1 MNVFKVKESN
11 YSIYLKIYIK
21 KIICDILILLLLYI

>member
-1 MNVFKVKESN
+1 MNDFIVKESN

-21 KIICDILILLLLYI
+21 KIIRDILILLLLYI

>member
-21 KIICDILILLLLYI
+21 KIIRDILILLLLYI

>member
-1 MNVFKVKESN
+1 MNDFIVKKSN

-21 KIICDILILLLLYI
+21 KIIRDILILLLLYI

>member
-1 MNVFKVKESN
+1 MNDFIVKESN

-21 KIICDILILLLLYI
+21 KIISDILILLLLYI